1 MGPSSFAYNIFSD
14 LPDGYVH
21 RDIKALNIMVYR
33 QPKPGHEYPFVKVAD
48 FSFLIDHSERLQAHN
63 PEDTYFRKIYERIC
77 IADHASFTMSPEE
90 LIYCLTGD
98 NSVFA
103 DSVPRAVGNEKR

>member
-1 MGPSSFAYNIFSD
+1 MGPSSFVFNIFSA
-14 LPDGYVH
+14 LPEGYVH

-33 QPKPGHEYPFVKVAD
+33 ERITGHEYPFVKVAD
-48 FSFLIDHSERLQAHN
+48 FGLLVKHDERLFN
-63 PEDTYFRKIYERIC
+63 GWSNEDEYGKIFWRIC
-77 IADHASFTMSPEE
+77 IAKYAYFTMSPEE

-103 DSVPRAVGNEKR
+103 DSAPMAVRNEKR